1 MYVVQYQD
9 GGSWKDV
16 PGQVRDA
23 LIAEGNRNRVRFP
36 PLRAQALRV
45 VVTHAGSARTG
56 IKELQVFNSSQAPP
70 AFVGNVAPQVQAW
83 QLDTPG
89 ADGTVRVNGRVGDD
103 GLPSGALQVRWSL
116 LQGPSGGE
124 VVFADPA
131 AVQTTVRFTQAGHY
145 TLRLAAND
153 GALAGHADVQV
164 NAPASPP
171 VERIALQSLATVSA
185 QLTGTQYRVQALN
198 DGVLPAADST
208 PNGSRRWGSYGRA
221 QPQTVWLHYQ
231 WPRPVRLSSSTLY
244 FWSDQP
250 DGAVA
255 PPASWTLQTLQDGRW
270 QDVSAR
276 SGYPVAANGAVSTVS
291 FAPIVTTGLR
301 AVLTTQ
307 TLGTGRAAIG
317 VDEWQAWSDVPRQ
330 LEPIDLR
337 TAPGELPTLPQEV
350 TAFYADGSVLP
361 VAVQWPDV
369 ASERLASEGKVEV
382 QGLVE
387 GVVPIKA
394 TLWVRATPPGQITAV
409 QPLPVVMAVV
419 GQAPTLPGFV
429 SLQYNDGS
437 RERVPVHWPA
447 LAPARY
453 AQPGE
458 IPLTGTAQ
466 GRVPTGQVAVPL
478 MLQIKAATP

>member
-1 MYVVQYQD
+1 M
-9 GGSWKDV
+9 
-16 PGQVRDA
+16 
-23 LIAEGNRNRVRFP
+23 
-36 PLRAQALRV
+36 
-45 VVTHAGSARTG
+45 
-56 IKELQVFNSSQAPP
+56 
-70 AFVGNVAPQVQAW
+70 
-83 QLDTPG
+83 
-89 ADGTVRVNGRVGDD
+89 
-103 GLPSGALQVRWSL
+103 
-116 LQGPSGGE
+116 
-124 VVFADPA
+124 
-131 AVQTTVRFTQAGHY
+131 
-145 TLRLAAND
+145 
-153 GALAGHADVQV
+153 
-164 NAPASPP
+164 
-171 VERIALQSLATVSA
+171 
-185 QLTGTQYRVQALN
+185 
-198 DGVLPAADST
+198 
-208 PNGSRRWGSYGRA
+208 
-221 QPQTVWLHYQ
+221 
-231 WPRPVRLSSSTLY
+231 
-244 FWSDQP
+244 
-250 DGAVA
+250 
-255 PPASWTLQTLQDGRW
+255 
-270 QDVSAR
+270 
-276 SGYPVAANGAVSTVS
+276 S

-429 SLQYNDGS
+429 SLQYNAGS

-447 LAPARY
+447 LAPAR
-453 AQPGE
+453 
-458 IPLTGTAQ
+458 
-466 GRVPTGQVAVPL
+466 
-478 MLQIKAATP
+478 